1 MTEAL
6 RALLAGAIDYAGLFP
21 PAGLD
26 MPEAARNYANYR
38 SGPHAWALGRFIVPS
53 ARLNEVDPDWKCVVL
68 GVPPRAVE
76 VCEMKVEHAA
86 DAVPLL
92 AILPESVTAYFELP
106 IDADPAPLAGGRA
119 KVRTGGLTPDAF
131 PAPAFQS
138 HRRSAPSATL
148 RAALHLSARQPHG
161 ADAWL
166 RQRLSGCRAPL
177 ARGERVCRRRYLGR
191 AVARRVPLRRP
202 VRGMARTPPRD
213 GANSRGARALRHQLR
228 LVFFRRTHLRSPS
241 TRVAMTRRKQSK
253 LKHAP
258 PLQRWGGLQ
267 PANAR
272 LRAHPFS
279 PSNARE
285 RAVS

>member
-6 RALLAGAIDYAGLFP
+6 RPVLAGAIDYSGLFP

-119 KVRTGGLTPDAF
+119 KVRTGGLPPDAF
-131 PAPAFQS
+131 PAPADLARWMS
-138 HRRSAPSATL
+138 RCASAPLPFKATA
-148 RAALHLSARQPHG
+148 RLHH
-161 ADAWL
+161 
-166 RQRLSGCRAPL
+166 
-177 ARGERVCRRRYLGR
+177 
-191 AVARRVPLRRP
+191 PLR
-202 VRGMARTPPRD
+202 
-213 GANSRGARALRHQLR
+213 S
-228 LVFFRRTHLRSPS
+228 
-241 TRVAMTRRKQSK
+241 
-253 LKHAP
+253 
-258 PLQRWGGLQ
+258 
-267 PANAR
+267 
-272 LRAHPFS
+272 
-279 PSNARE
+279 
-285 RAVS
+285 